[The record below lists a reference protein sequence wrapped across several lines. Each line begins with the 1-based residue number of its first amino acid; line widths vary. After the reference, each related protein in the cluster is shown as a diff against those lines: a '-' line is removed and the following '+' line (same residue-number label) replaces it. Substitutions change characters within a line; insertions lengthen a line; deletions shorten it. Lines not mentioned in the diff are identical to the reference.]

1 MNKIGFKNF
10 RIFEELP
17 SIDLGGITVLVGG
30 NNTGKSTLVKGALLM
45 HDFIQTKKGDDKDSQ
60 SITGNDEIAKPLFM
74 LDSKHVNLGN
84 FYRAICRNKSNNG
97 RTISFEYGLDEFTI
111 NVAVK
116 GSRKSD
122 NAPEA
127 EVSSIGINDSLRN
140 IEININYNENRIKIK
155 FGVCEDENE
164 IKEISKR
171 IEKNLSILRHKK
183 DFAYF
188 IYLQDNKPID
198 SFNDKEY
205 KAEIEQLN
213 KELEAL
219 KNKSTYQEKV
229 ATIVLDEVLGYQSNG
244 FLLSGLICAIKSYVD
259 DDRSD
264 LNLTVSNNSPQVIS
278 PKEII
283 KNRVH
288 TLSRMAERL
297 SSAIN
302 NDVAEY
308 IHAQSAIHQDYYNI
322 TQNPNDYATRAI
334 YEYCQAGIVEG
345 DEEYDLI
352 CQWLSEFEIGTSF
365 VATSKEDGTCHVKVI
380 DSKIK
385 GGIDLSDM
393 GIGSNQIIILLLR
406 IATIIHNNKNANV
419 TIMVEDPER
428 YLYPA
433 LQCKLADFLWDVYIH
448 YGINFVVETHSEYLI
463 RESQV
468 IVAAT
473 RNKKLSAAKAFKVN
487 YLDRT
492 LGCYSMHYQPNG
504 KFDYDFGP
512 GFFDVADNVA
522 MELFDIEDLDY
533 GL

>member
-45 HDFIQTKKGDDKDSQ
+45 HDFIQTKIGDDKDSQ

-122 NAPEA
+122 DAPEA

-140 IEININYNENRIKIK
+140 TEINIDYNKNRIKIK
-155 FGVCEDENE
+155 FGADERTIE
-164 IKEISKR
+164 RKIETIKNKIGFISFM
-171 IEKNLSILRHKK
+171 ITEKNV
-183 DFAYF
+183 
-188 IYLQDNKPID
+188 PTD
-198 SFNDKEY
+198 SLKYKEY
-205 KAEIEQLN
+205 MAEIEQLN

-219 KNKSTYQEKV
+219 KNKSTYQEEV
-229 ATIVLDEVLGYQSNG
+229 VTIDLDEVIGYKSSG
-244 FLLSGLICAIKSYVD
+244 FLLSGLICAIKSYAN

-288 TLSRMAERL
+288 TLSRMAESL

-334 YEYCQAGIVEG
+334 YEYCQAGIG
-345 DEEYDLI
+345 RGNKEYDLI
-352 CQWLSEFEIGTSF
+352 CHWLSEFEIGTSF
-365 VATSKEDGTCHVKVI
+365 DAISKEDGTCHVKVI

-393 GIGSNQIIILLLR
+393 GVGSNQIMILLLR

-433 LQCKLADFLWDVYIH
+433 LQCKLANFLYDINCR
-448 YGINFVVETHSEYLI
+448 YGINFVVETHSEYFI
-463 RESQV
+463 RRSQV
-468 IVAAT
+468 IVA
-473 RNKKLSAAKAFKVN
+473 RDKKSDKPIVN
-487 YLDRT
+487 PFNIFFVDKHVGVFPMY
-492 LGCYSMHYQPNG
+492 YQANG
-504 KFDYDFGP
+504 KFDRDFGP
-512 GFFDVADNVA
+512 GFFDVADDEA
-522 MELFDIEDLDY
+522 LELFELED
-533 GL
+533 